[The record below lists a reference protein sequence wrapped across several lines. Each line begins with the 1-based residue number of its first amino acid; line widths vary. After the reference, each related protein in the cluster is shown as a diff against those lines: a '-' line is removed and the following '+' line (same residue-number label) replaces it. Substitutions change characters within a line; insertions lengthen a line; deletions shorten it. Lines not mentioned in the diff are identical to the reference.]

1 MTAEGGSASLLVAA
15 TLTLLL
21 VLVAATADAG
31 RLMVARATA
40 QTAAD
45 AAALAAAPA
54 TFRPAG
60 RSPDEEA
67 SALARANEARLVSC
81 RCPVDPAW
89 QARTVTVRVVVDVP
103 VGLLGVGSV
112 PAMAAAEFD
121 PTVWLR
127 GEP

>member
-1 MTAEGGSASLLVAA
+1 MTAEGGSASVLVATSLALLV
-15 TLTLLL
+15 

-31 RLMVARATA
+31 RLVVARATA

-67 SALARANEARLVSC
+67 SAHARANEARLVGC
-81 RCPVDPAW
+81 TCPVDPAW
-89 QARTVTVRVVVDVP
+89 RARTVTVKVVVDLP
-103 VGLLGVGSV
+103 VGPLGVGSV
-112 PAMAAAEFD
+112 PAVAAAEFD